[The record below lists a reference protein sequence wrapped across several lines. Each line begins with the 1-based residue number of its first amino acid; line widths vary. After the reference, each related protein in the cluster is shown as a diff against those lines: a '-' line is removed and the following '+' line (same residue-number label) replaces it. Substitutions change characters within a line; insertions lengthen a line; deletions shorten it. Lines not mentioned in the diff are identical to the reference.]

1 MSAAPKDA
9 SEAAPKKKSKLLVIS
24 IAAVVVLGAG
34 GGGAWFFLKPKDP
47 NAVHAEPPKPA
58 VFMPLETFTVNLV
71 PQDGQ
76 PQQYLQAGL
85 TLKLG
90 EEVKEASIKDKMP
103 EIRDRILMVLSSKK
117 ASDVLPA
124 EGKKKLAKEIVAAV
138 QSVAGLSAAPAKAA
152 HAAPAQ
158 AEPAPGEAAAAEV
171 PKKKAAAKAEHDEAE
186 GKAEAKEGEAEAEA
200 APAPKPVKKAA
211 AAPQI
216 EVLFTSFIVQ

>member
-9 SEAAPKKKSKLLVIS
+9 EAAPKKKSKLLIII

-47 NAVHAEPPKPA
+47 SAAHAEPPKPA

-76 PQQYLQAGL
+76 QQYLQAGL

-90 EEVKEASIKDKMP
+90 EQIKETTVKDKMP

-138 QSVAGLSAAPAKAA
+138 QSVIGVSAAKA

-158 AEPAPGEAAAAEV
+158 AEPGPGEAAAAEV
-171 PKKKAAAKAEHDEAE
+171 PVKKKAAAKAEHEEAE
-186 GKAEAKEGEAEAEA
+186 GEEAEA

-211 AAPQI
+211 PAQI

>member
-9 SEAAPKKKSKLLVIS
+9 TAAAPKKKSKLLIIS
-24 IAAVVVLGAG
+24 IAAIVVFGAG

-58 VFMPLETFTVNLV
+58 VFLPLEQFTVNLV
-71 PQDGQ
+71 PQEGQ
-76 PQQYLQAGL
+76 PQYLQAGL

-90 EEVKEASIKDKMP
+90 DQIKEATLRDKMP

-117 ASDVLPA
+117 ASEVLPA
-124 EGKKKLAKEIVAAV
+124 EGKKKLAKEIVAAITAV
-138 QSVAGLSAAPAKAA
+138 VGLPAAKA
-152 HAAPAQ
+152 HAAPVQ
-158 AEPAPGEAAAAEV
+158 AEPAPGEAAAAEL
-171 PKKKAAAKAEHDEAE
+171 PAKKAAAKAEHGD
-186 GKAEAKEGEAEAEA
+186 AEAKDGEADAEA
-200 APAPKPVKKAA
+200 APKPAPVKKVA

>member
-9 SEAAPKKKSKLLVIS
+9 EAAPKKKSKLLIIS

-34 GGGAWFFLKPKDP
+34 GGGAWFFLKPSDT
-47 NAVHAEPPKPA
+47 NAAKAEAPPKPA
-58 VFMPLETFTVNLV
+58 VFMPLEMFTVNLA
-71 PQDGQ
+71 PQDGGQ
-76 PQQYLQAGL
+76 TQYLQAGL

-90 EEVKEASIKDKMP
+90 EQVKEATIKDKMP

-138 QSVAGLSAAPAKAA
+138 QSVVGLPAAPKAA
-152 HAAPAQ
+152 AAPVQ
-158 AEPAPGEAAAAEV
+158 VEPAPGEAAAAEV
-171 PKKKAAAKAEHDEAE
+171 PPKKKAAAKAE
-186 GKAEAKEGEAEAEA
+186 EGEAEEAEA
-200 APAPKPVKKAA
+200 APPPKPVKKAV
-211 AAPQI
+211 PQI